1 MESRSNDNETTNVL
15 TNTRPKEE
23 GERTKKK
30 SEKADCEARS
40 KADPKTKADRNPRCG
55 SRAVPSSVQIQSWFC
70 YSAPISFNGLP
81 FSLGRG
87 RRAWPPQG
95 AWSAGVRRRGRRCW
109 RGGDW
114 ASTCCAAARRRTRRR
129 ATAASA
135 SPAPWPPPS
144 RCDRRRRRRR
154 RRRVPRCA
162 DGEQKMSSLITT
174 IFYSESTIK
183 LDVRMSCS
191 SLGTTD
197 VTKFPFRNENDE
209 IEVLLSYFSIS
220 CSRTCQ
226 VSKKRGRKI

>member
-1 MESRSNDNETTNVL
+1 MESRSNENETTNVL

-144 RCDRRRRRRR
+144 RRDRRRRRRR
-154 RRRVPRCA
+154 RRRRPRRRRRRSRPA
-162 DGEQKMSSLITT
+162 PAASEVGRTATRRRRRRRRWSSRPWPPSRRRWPRWPPSGRATHCRWWNQTDNSVKLGNTVHRR
-174 IFYSESTIK
+174 SE
-183 LDVRMSCS
+183 
-191 SLGTTD
+191 
-197 VTKFPFRNENDE
+197 
-209 IEVLLSYFSIS
+209 
-220 CSRTCQ
+220 
-226 VSKKRGRKI
+226 